1 VLVED
6 NDYRYFESM
15 WDFMDSGVDGEIVEV
30 NDYPWD
36 DELPYPDYHHIG
48 KLLIVI
54 KGLAIKQDVE
64 GTKKIGDYHERIKG
78 IVERR
83 EILKNKRINAILEA
97 RRRSRY
103 IRTLKFLLF
112 CNTNRNLRMKSWFCR
127 ALWYSYITGDKLIDK
142 RSVECSLLLAIF
154 LELF

>member
-15 WDFMDSGVDGEIVEV
+15 WEFMDSGVDGDIVEV

-36 DELPYPDYHHIG
+36 DELPYPDFNHKG
-48 KLLIVI
+48 AVLIVV
-54 KGLAIKQDVE
+54 KGLAIRQSTE
-64 GTKKIGDYHERIKG
+64 GINNLENYHERIRRL
-78 IVERR
+78 IERR
-83 EILKNKRINAILEA
+83 ESLRIKRINALSEA
-97 RRRSRY
+97 KRRSRY

-112 CNTNRNLRMKSWFCR
+112 CNTDRNLRMKAWFCR
-127 ALWYSYITGDKLIDK
+127 ALWYSYITGDKLINK